1 MTCIFF
7 SLSFLFAL
15 YSNLT
20 YVTFIFYLH
29 SSSFIAPVEGLC
41 CKLKYR
47 ANIIHHFIFVF
58 FIYFFYHSS
67 CRKDQFNDLNSR
79 FYWSRST
86 KNPANPHWFV
96 VVVLPSQVFPFWCC
110 AKQYNIYW
118 TNGVNNHTR
127 SYVPREGGCF
137 WREKTAPVVHW
148 KLFNNF
154 D

>member
-29 SSSFIAPVEGLC
+29 SFSFIAPVEGLC

-67 CRKDQFNDLNSR
+67 CRKDQFNVLNSR

-127 SYVPREGGCF
+127 SYVPREGSCF

>member
-7 SLSFLFAL
+7 SLSF
-15 YSNLT
+15 S
-20 YVTFIFYLH
+20 V
-29 SSSFIAPVEGLC
+29 C
-41 CKLKYR
+41 
-47 ANIIHHFIFVF
+47 FVF
-58 FIYFFYHSS
+58 KSRICNIHLLSAFILFHSPRWRFVLQTEISGKYNSPLYFCFLYLFFYHSS
-67 CRKDQFNDLNSR
+67 CRKDQFNVLNSR